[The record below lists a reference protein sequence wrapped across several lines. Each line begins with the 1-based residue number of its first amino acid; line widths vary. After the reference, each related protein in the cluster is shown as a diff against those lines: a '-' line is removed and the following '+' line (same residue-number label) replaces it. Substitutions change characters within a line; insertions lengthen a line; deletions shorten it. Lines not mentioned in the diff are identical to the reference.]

1 MYLYYSISKGTR
13 EPKGSIVWLC
23 AHRINQILLLI
34 TVDLNKWDSVF
45 SLICRGMG
53 EQSKFLPKLKV
64 ETSPVDT
71 KLCFN
76 PQCTL
81 ILMFVICRWLFA
93 FHECGRINLDSTS
106 SLIYLLLWFII
117 QQKAERLWWSVWRT
131 FQLMLF
137 WPLTMSHFE
146 SRRRQEHE
154 GTWGKFMNNRI
165 FLAYVSYYRV
175 LFHLAVFPAASFLLA
190 IDESNY

>member
-93 FHECGRINLDSTS
+93 FHECRRILFIWIPHPLSSTFCCDLLS
-106 SLIYLLLWFII
+106 SRKLRGCDGLCD
-117 QQKAERLWWSVWRT
+117 A
-131 FQLMLF
+131 
-137 WPLTMSHFE
+137 HFSWCCSGLSLCHILSPGE
-146 SRRRQEHE
+146 GKSMKEHE
-154 GTWGKFMNNRI
+154 
-165 FLAYVSYYRV
+165 VSLWITEY
-175 LFHLAVFPAASFLLA
+175 F
-190 IDESNY
+190 